1 MFRFRILFL
10 VGILLAAALMD
21 EKCVYAG
28 CTSNDDCHD
37 SYYEYC
43 CAKASTTFG
52 YRDGVCGSSCLGKD
66 CDYSSD
72 CGGPDECCQSGTCE
86 TCNISLAS
94 WIVAAI
100 VISVLLV
107 VAVPV
112 GIVVC
117 CCCCVASASSRPVHR
132 GVVIT
137 GQQNPATSVIA
148 VQNSQMQSSAPAYIQ
163 NPPYGNQLQGYPP
176 PGPPQQQKQGYPPL
190 PAYNAHYWL
199 STLYC
204 L

>member
-1 MFRFRILFL
+1 MFRFKNLFL

-28 CTSNDDCHD
+28 CTSDSDCP
-37 SYYEYC
+37 YYPAYC
-43 CAKASTTFG
+43 CEGSTFD
-52 YRDGVCGSSCLGKD
+52 DGVCRSDCIGED

-72 CGGPDECCQSGTCE
+72 CAPGECCGSGKCKSSV
-86 TCNISLAS
+86 CYSGLAS

-117 CCCCVASASSRPVHR
+117 CCCCVASASSRPR
-132 GVVIT
+132 G
-137 GQQNPATSVIA
+137 GFSV
-148 VQNSQMQSSAPAYIQ
+148 SQISHTTDVKNHHKHCAIS
-163 NPPYGNQLQGYPP
+163 
-176 PGPPQQQKQGYPPL
+176 
-190 PAYNAHYWL
+190 
-199 STLYC
+199 
-204 L
+204 

>member
-1 MFRFRILFL
+1 MKSVCTQGVQATMTVTILTTSTVVRKPVQLSDIAMAFAK
-10 VGILLAAALMD
+10 AAALVKIVIIPVIVVAQMNAA
-21 EKCVYAG
+21 V
-28 CTSNDDCHD
+28 
-37 SYYEYC
+37 
-43 CAKASTTFG
+43 
-52 YRDGVCGSSCLGKD
+52 
-66 CDYSSD
+66 
-72 CGGPDECCQSGTCE
+72 CCQSGTCE

-132 GVVIT
+132 GVVVT

-176 PGPPQQQKQGYPPL
+176 PGPPQQQKQGYPPP
-190 PAYNAHYWL
+190 PAYNAHY
-199 STLYC
+199 
-204 L
+204 

>member
-1 MFRFRILFL
+1 MFRFKNLLL
-10 VGILLAAALMD
+10 VGILLAAALMN

-28 CTSNDDCHD
+28 CTRNYGCLN
-37 SYYEYC
+37 SYNKYC
-43 CAKASTTFG
+43 CAKASTNYG
-52 YRDGVCGSSCLGKD
+52 YRDGVCRSSCLGEY
-66 CDYSSD
+66 CDYTSD
-72 CGGPDECCQSGTCE
+72 CGGPDECCQSQACE
-86 TCNISLAS
+86 TCSISTISTGLAS
-94 WIVAAI
+94 WIVAVI

-137 GQQNPATSVIA
+137 GQQNPTTSVIA

-176 PGPPQQQKQGYPPL
+176 PGPPQQQKQGYPPP
-190 PAYNAHYWL
+190 PAYNAHY
-199 STLYC
+199 
-204 L
+204 